1 MATAIEPVIEEVATN
16 LDEAASAVRML
27 DARIMGAFTFGVV
40 TGTVV
45 GFVWGYRYNKTK
57 LRAEIKKESEEEI
70 AQMREY
76 FQQRM
81 IALQGEADKKQSA
94 EVIVEERGYRPVG
107 PPIVTGSPLSG
118 VGVQVPLSGNREQV
132 QQQPERPLPPP
143 VPVIEDFPDQ
153 EDPNFPQDTP
163 GWDYRTENQKRTQNP
178 KLPYIIHMD
187 EFNQELPAYMKTTY
201 TYYPVDNILTDEDGS
216 ILHNRDDLIGVDT
229 LQMFGHGSDD
239 VDIVHVRNNRLK
251 LQIEVDRLPGRSY
264 EEDVMGLSRE
274 DVGQDGNDS

>member
-57 LRAEIKKESEEEI
+57 LRVEIKKESEEEI

-94 EVIVEERGYRPVG
+94 EVIVEERGYRPV
-107 PPIVTGSPLSG
+107 
-118 VGVQVPLSGNREQV
+118 
-132 QQQPERPLPPP
+132 
-143 VPVIEDFPDQ
+143 
-153 EDPNFPQDTP
+153 
-163 GWDYRTENQKRTQNP
+163 
-178 KLPYIIHMD
+178 
-187 EFNQELPAYMKTTY
+187 
-201 TYYPVDNILTDEDGS
+201 
-216 ILHNRDDLIGVDT
+216 
-229 LQMFGHGSDD
+229 
-239 VDIVHVRNNRLK
+239 
-251 LQIEVDRLPGRSY
+251 
-264 EEDVMGLSRE
+264 
-274 DVGQDGNDS
+274 

>member
-16 LDEAASAVRML
+16 LDEAAHAVRML

-81 IALQGEADKKQSA
+81 VAVQGEVTKKQSA
-94 EVIVEERGYRPVG
+94 EAIVGERGYAPTS

-118 VGVQVPLSGNREQV
+118 VQV
-132 QQQPERPLPPP
+132 QQQPERLLPPP
-143 VPVIEDFPDQ
+143 VPIIEDSPEYPPDHSLHIP
-153 EDPNFPQDTP
+153 E
-163 GWDYRTENQKRTQNP
+163 WDYRVENQKRSQNP
-178 KLPYIIHMD
+178 RLPYIIHME
-187 EFNQELPAYMKTTY
+187 EFNEELPGYGKTSY
-201 TYYPVDNILTDEDGS
+201 TYYPVDDVLTDEDGS
-216 ILHNRDDLIGVDT
+216 ILSNRDDLIGVDT
-229 LQMFGHGSDD
+229 LKKFGYGSDD
-239 VDIVHVRNNRLK
+239 ADIVYVRNNRLT
-251 LQIEVDRLPGRSY
+251 LQIEIDRLPGRSH
-264 EEDVMGLSRE
+264 EEDVTGLSSE
-274 DVGQDGNDS
+274 DFGQDVGDS

>member
-94 EVIVEERGYRPVG
+94 EVIVEERGYRPTG
-107 PPIVTGSPLSG
+107 PAIVTGSPLSK
-118 VGVQVPLSGNREQV
+118 NEQERV
-132 QQQPERPLPPP
+132 EPQRPLPPP
-143 VPVIEDFPDQ
+143 VPIIENFPDQ
-153 EDPNFPQDTP
+153 EDPNRPLDTP
-163 GWDYRTENQKRTQNP
+163 GWDYRTENLKRTQNP

-187 EFNQELPAYMKTTY
+187 EFNQDLPGYIKTTY

-216 ILHNRDDLIGVDT
+216 ILQNRDELIGVDT

-239 VDIVHVRNNRLK
+239 VDIVHVRNNRLQ
-251 LQIEVDRLPGRSY
+251 LQIEIDRLPGRSY